1 MKWWEVL
8 LELIKFT
15 APALIVFF
23 TIQYLLKEFFQ
34 NERHNRA
41 MKDRSENRSEVLP
54 LKLQAYE
61 RLALLCERIKIPS
74 LVMRLQQTSV
84 SAHDLQAA
92 MLITIQQ
99 EFEHNIAQQIYVS
112 QELWKIIDLAKNQ
125 TISFITS
132 TRESMPDSASSADFV
147 QALFANLDKIPNQ
160 PSDTALMAIKKE
172 ISLIL

>member
-23 TIQYLLKEFFQ
+23 SIQYLLKEFFQ

-61 RLALLCERIKIPS
+61 RLALLCERIKVPS
-74 LVMRLQQTSV
+74 LIMRLQPDSI
-84 SAHDLQAA
+84 AAGDLQAA
-92 MLITIQQ
+92 ILITIQH

-112 QELWKIIDLAKNQ
+112 RELWKIIDLAKNQ
-125 TISFITS
+125 TINFVT
-132 TRESMPDSASSADFV
+132 TTHKNLPQNASAADFGH
-147 QALFANLDKIPNQ
+147 ALFVNLDKIPSQ
-160 PSDTALMAIKKE
+160 PSDTALLAIKKE
-172 ISLIL
+172 VAMIL